1 MKTLLIIGAGGH
13 GKVVAEIASTNG
25 YDKVAFLDDNSS
37 EAIGKINELE
47 RFKDHFEEAFVE
59 IGNNVVRKELIC
71 KLENTGYEIPVL
83 IHPTAYISKS
93 AEISAGTVIEPHA
106 VVNANS
112 IIGKGCIVS
121 VGAIVDHNSVLQD
134 YVHVNAG
141 AIISAGANIKTY
153 KKVEAGKVIPGYG
166 INLSVEK

>member
-13 GKVVAEIASTNG
+13 GKVVAEIASACG
-25 YDKVAFLDDNSS
+25 YDKVVFLDDNSS

-47 RFKDHFEEAFVE
+47 NFKNYFEEAFVG
-59 IGNNVVRKELIC
+59 IGNNAVRKELIY
-71 KLENTGYEIPVL
+71 KLEDTGYKIPVL

-93 AEISAGTVIEPHA
+93 AKISAGTVIEPHA

-141 AIISAGANIKTY
+141 SIISAGANIKTY
-153 KKVEAGKVIPGYG
+153 KKVEAGEVIPGYG
-166 INLSVEK
+166 INLSAEK